1 MKRKSPYQNNR
12 CSYIFQIE
20 FLGNKLSDIQKQ
32 ADTNQKKQELLLSTF
47 LIERTTKR
55 RLRKGVPRKTLQIA
69 VRKRRAHS
77 KTRPA
82 QETPQTKRVHFER
95 ENQRPRGEFYIFQ
108 KEKHNLQEQLYQAES
123 RLAELENKFQKENL
137 VLKQKLEQQS
147 KSQLNEKLPLKAEND
162 KLKAQVEKLE
172 QVQSDT

>member
-1 MKRKSPYQNNR
+1 
-12 CSYIFQIE
+12 
-20 FLGNKLSDIQKQ
+20 
-32 ADTNQKKQELLLSTF
+32 
-47 LIERTTKR
+47 
-55 RLRKGVPRKTLQIA
+55 
-69 VRKRRAHS
+69 
-77 KTRPA
+77 
-82 QETPQTKRVHFER
+82 
-95 ENQRPRGEFYIFQ
+95 
-108 KEKHNLQEQLYQAES
+108 LQEQLYQAES

>member
-1 MKRKSPYQNNR
+1 M
-12 CSYIFQIE
+12 
-20 FLGNKLSDIQKQ
+20 
-32 ADTNQKKQELLLSTF
+32 
-47 LIERTTKR
+47 
-55 RLRKGVPRKTLQIA
+55 
-69 VRKRRAHS
+69 
-77 KTRPA
+77 
-82 QETPQTKRVHFER
+82 
-95 ENQRPRGEFYIFQ
+95 
-108 KEKHNLQEQLYQAES
+108 QEQLYQAES